1 MLNKSN
7 YILTSFY
14 YFKDALPYQPQIH
27 LVDSGAFTFFSSG
40 KKFDVDKYVGEFIN
54 YINEFD
60 IKYVGEFINYIN
72 EFDIKYFFELD
83 IDVLVGYDKVLE
95 IRKRRRHDFG
105 NSFR

>member
-40 KKFDVDKYVGEFIN
+40 KKFDVDKYVGEFIYQQHLLQLN
-54 YINEFD
+54 IHKILKLFCLSLQ
-60 IKYVGEFINYIN
+60 
-72 EFDIKYFFELD
+72 ELLLQ
-83 IDVLVGYDKVLE
+83 V
-95 IRKRRRHDFG
+95 
-105 NSFR
+105 